1 MCTIDLWSDSVATTQ
16 RIAVTMARELAA
28 GTIILL
34 HGEMGAGKTT
44 WTRGFLA
51 GLDHPDPREV
61 ASPTFALH
69 HRYEGGRV
77 PLNHLDLFRVQDER
91 LLIQQGVLEALE
103 DTHAITVVEWPN
115 AISAPPRSATLHIEL
130 RWCTETERYLRCTYE
145 ASEFPSLLGALL
157 RTLRA

>member
-1 MCTIDLWSDSVATTQ
+1 MCTIDLWSGSVATTQ
-16 RIAVTMARELAA
+16 RLAATMARELPA

-77 PLNHLDLFRVQDER
+77 ALNHLDLFRVQDER

-103 DTHAITVVEWPN
+103 DSSAITVVEWPN
-115 AISAPPRSATLHIEL
+115 AISAPLGSATLHIEL
-130 RWCTETERYLRCTYE
+130 RWSTENERYLRCTYE
-145 ASEFPSLLGALL
+145 ASAFPSLLGALL